1 MGQGR
6 MADELIG
13 KDIGGYEV
21 LRLIGQG
28 GMARVYLARQQ
39 SMNRQV
45 ALKVLPR
52 QFMDDE
58 TYLQRFN
65 REVRIVSQLEH
76 RNILPVYGYGEFE
89 GQPYIVMRYMPS
101 GSLDDRLRRG
111 VMSLEECADL
121 LNQIAPALDYAHSK
135 EVLHRDLKPSNILR
149 DETGGYYLTDFGIA
163 KLGDSGGNTITTQ
176 GVVGT
181 PSYMS
186 PEQAQ
191 GKPIDGRSDI
201 YALGV
206 MLFEMTT
213 GRRPF
218 EAETPYGVAVKQVTL
233 PPPKPRSLNPQ
244 IPPAVEAVILCALDK
259 DPSRRYPSAAAL
271 YEAFIQAVQAQAQP
285 SPPATSASQETLPA
299 SAYSAPSYT
308 SEPPAPIPSPAPIP
322 APASVYQQ
330 PYAAPYLAPSTP
342 GSHYAYPSSVAVP
355 LAPKPHTSPWNGVLV
370 GGAVGCF
377 FLLIAALAA
386 LMAAA
391 LVLST
396 DEPASEPNG
405 SSAPESTLLSVGI
418 DARATATT
426 TPIPAPTLLFAS
438 LTPSPTS
445 LPRPASLADVSGQ
458 IVYHGPGPRGGNDIW
473 LYDLDAGSTRRLTDG
488 PRDNMYPA
496 PSPDGRWIAFQ
507 SNRDGDFEIFV
518 MDTSGG
524 SLRQLTNNSF
534 TDRVP
539 QWTPDSQA
547 IIYSADAKRDG
558 LHDLYRVSL
567 SGGEPELV
575 YSSNERKTHARFSPD
590 GRYIA
595 FTTSR
600 EPNNWR
606 TWEIGRLNLETGEFV
621 YLTQNETRDASPVYR
636 RDGSLLYI
644 SLRSGSNAVALM
656 KADGSDQRVLY
667 NTRADEW
674 AASYSPDERF
684 IVFTSGSDNNYQ
696 LWLMTADGRDATQ
709 LTTAGG
715 SYGWWLP

>member
-1 MGQGR
+1 MV
-6 MADELIG
+6 DELIG

-52 QFMDDE
+52 QFLDDE

-76 RNILPVYGYGEFE
+76 RNILPVHGYGEFE

-101 GSLDDRLRRG
+101 GSLDDLLRDG
-111 VMSLEECADL
+111 PMSLEACADL
-121 LNQIAPALDYAHSK
+121 LSQIAPALDYAHSK
-135 EVLHRDLKPSNILR
+135 DVLHRDLKPSNILR

-163 KLGDSGGNTITTQ
+163 KLGNSGGGNTITTQ

-233 PPPKPRSLNPQ
+233 PPPKPRNLNPQ
-244 IPPAVEAVILCALDK
+244 IPPAVEAVILRALDK
-259 DPSRRYPSAAAL
+259 DPARRYPSATAL
-271 YEAFIQAVQAQAQP
+271 CEAFIQAMQPQAQP
-285 SPPATSASQETLPA
+285 TISATPAPMPA
-299 SAYSAPSYT
+299 SEHVPTISTPSSA
-308 SEPPAPIPSPAPIP
+308 
-322 APASVYQQ
+322 VYQQ

-342 GSHYAYPSSVAVP
+342 VPPYAYPSSVALP
-355 LAPKPHTSPWNGVLV
+355 PTPRAQERPNPWNGVLF

-386 LMAAA
+386 LIAAT

-396 DEPASEPNG
+396 EGGAPEPDD
-405 SSAPESTLLSVGI
+405 SSAPETLPNVGI
-418 DARATATT
+418 AARATATT
-426 TPIPAPTLLFAS
+426 TLIPAPTLLLAS
-438 LTPSPTS
+438 VTPSPT
-445 LPRPASLADVSGQ
+445 RAAWPASLSDVSGK
-458 IVYHGPGPRGGNDIW
+458 IVYHAVGPGGGNDIW
-473 LYDLDAGSTRRLTDG
+473 LYDLDAGSARRLTDG
-488 PRDNMYPA
+488 PRDNMYPV

-518 MDTSGG
+518 MDTDGG
-524 SLRQLTNNSF
+524 DLRQLTNNNF

-575 YSSNERKTHARFSPD
+575 YSSEERKTHARFSPD
-590 GRYIA
+590 GRHIV

-606 TWEIGRLNLETGEFV
+606 TWEIGRLDLETGEFV
-621 YLTQNETRDASPVYR
+621 YLTQNETRDASPVYSQ
-636 RDGSLLYI
+636 DGSTILHL
-644 SLRSGSNAVALM
+644 SLRNGSNGVALM
-656 KADGSDQRVLY
+656 NADGSKQRMLY

-684 IVFTSGSDNNYQ
+684 IVFTSGDSNNYQ
-696 LWLMTADGRDATQ
+696 LWLMTADGRDAIQ
-709 LTTAGG
+709 LTLNGG